1 MAESMLDRY
10 IRLCD
15 EFLASDHDPEA
26 AIRLIEMVCS
36 SYEHSVRGLRG
47 RIVYFT
53 ADFDYELTPQ
63 DYCDDILKLRDKL
76 IAYKELRE
84 YDLEMAR
91 YKSPSVQMSQ
101 VQNVDL
107 DISAVF
113 NNTIKTVFEINDDVL
128 GMDQKTELMQLLA
141 DLDKTIGQPKETRAE
156 AARKAL
162 AWLGDKAADVLVAAV
177 PYIAAVLQAA

>member
-1 MAESMLDRY
+1 MTESMLDRY

-15 EFLASDHDPEA
+15 EFLASDHDPKAAARLLERVCAAYGEA
-26 AIRLIEMVCS
+26 IPGFGNQIT
-36 SYEHSVRGLRG
+36 
-47 RIVYFT
+47 YFT
-53 ADFDYELTPQ
+53 PYFDYKMTHQ
-63 DYCDDILKLRDKL
+63 DYCDDVLKLRDKL
-76 IAYKELRE
+76 IAYKEIRE

-91 YKSPSVQMSQ
+91 YKAPSVQMSQ
-101 VQNVDL
+101 VQSVDL

-113 NNTIKTVFEINDDVL
+113 NNTIDIVFEIDDDVL

-141 DLDKTIGQPKETRAE
+141 DLKKTVGQPKETRAE